1 MLSEKMKITLEKHSE
16 RKNISIVRTEKFC
29 YNSALLWGLV

>member
-1 MLSEKMKITLEKHSE
+1 MLSENMKITEKEHSE
-16 RKNISIVRTEKFC
+16 IKNISIVRTEKFC